1 MGQEVQ
7 AMKRFW
13 FGFLA
18 TCLLASGSHAQTVER
33 IQFSNAGIYR
43 FETERL
49 ENAPNSIKGY
59 FRIVKNMQL
68 VERTDR
74 IPAAVGVSLGVNF
87 DIVGQ
92 PNGTPV
98 TIRFITRFPPPGLRD
113 PKTGT
118 VHQMSVNDRQFRIGD
133 FSFRSYS
140 FDEEWEIVP
149 GVWSLEFWHEGKM
162 IAAQKFEVVKSE
174 SPVQSDRGADAPADT
189 PSR

>member
-1 MGQEVQ
+1 
-7 AMKRFW
+7 MKKRL
-13 FGFLA
+13 GLVALYALILA
-18 TCLLASGSHAQTVER
+18 GAAQAQTIDAIR
-33 IQFSNAGIYR
+33 FSNAGIYR

-68 VERTDR
+68 VERTER

-149 GVWSLEFWHEGKM
+149 GVWSLEFWYEGKM
-162 IAAQKFEVVKSE
+162 IAAQKFEVVKAE